1 MKRGSG
7 AVGRRG
13 SSVLFRFSS
22 LELGQVGSGFQDSPG
37 VVTGGLARLALR
49 QHECRVVGLGGIG
62 RIGHR
67 ITTAS
72 LHDRLES
79 LDGRPKIGQLIIVFI
94 SGVMLS
100 AVNFPVGE

>member
-1 MKRGSG
+1 
-7 AVGRRG
+7 
-13 SSVLFRFSS
+13 
-22 LELGQVGSGFQDSPG
+22 
-37 VVTGGLARLALR
+37 
-49 QHECRVVGLGGIG
+49 LGGIG

-94 SGVMLS
+94 SGQQDTAMRQDLGGVLS
-100 AVNFPVGE
+100 GSRLLVPAVRVQDVVDIG